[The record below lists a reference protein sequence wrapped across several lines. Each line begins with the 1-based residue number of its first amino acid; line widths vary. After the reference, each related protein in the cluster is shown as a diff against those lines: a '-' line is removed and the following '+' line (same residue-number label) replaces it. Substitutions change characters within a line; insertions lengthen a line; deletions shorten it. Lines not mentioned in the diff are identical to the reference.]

1 MRLRRSS
8 SRMRDSGRHL
18 KSLRQ
23 PRLRRP
29 TSSRPRARATCPAP
43 QPDGSRP
50 CMCAFRPCSRP
61 CALCVRRSQNS
72 MRCSTMSKRRASMPC
87 PLARIRTSQNGA
99 VTSAYSAA
107 SVRRGFLVVPIRRME
122 LAVRP
127 DEVQRAS
134 LRALQDAIAQAGELL
149 KTDCP
154 TYRPITPVVRIDAME
169 QRLDTMLRAINIV
182 QPALQKFYGSLTD
195 EQKERFNR
203 LAPVQ
208 G

>member
-1 MRLRRSS
+1 
-8 SRMRDSGRHL
+8 
-18 KSLRQ
+18 
-23 PRLRRP
+23 
-29 TSSRPRARATCPAP
+29 
-43 QPDGSRP
+43 
-50 CMCAFRPCSRP
+50 
-61 CALCVRRSQNS
+61 
-72 MRCSTMSKRRASMPC
+72 
-87 PLARIRTSQNGA
+87 
-99 VTSAYSAA
+99 
-107 SVRRGFLVVPIRRME
+107 ME

-134 LRALQDAIAQAGELL
+134 LRALQGAVAQAVELL

-169 QRLDTMLRAINIV
+169 QRLDAMLRAINIV
-182 QPALQKFYGSLTD
+182 QPALQKLYGSPTD

>member
-1 MRLRRSS
+1 
-8 SRMRDSGRHL
+8 
-18 KSLRQ
+18 
-23 PRLRRP
+23 
-29 TSSRPRARATCPAP
+29 
-43 QPDGSRP
+43 
-50 CMCAFRPCSRP
+50 
-61 CALCVRRSQNS
+61 
-72 MRCSTMSKRRASMPC
+72 
-87 PLARIRTSQNGA
+87 
-99 VTSAYSAA
+99 
-107 SVRRGFLVVPIRRME
+107 ME

-134 LRALQDAIAQAGELL
+134 LRALQDAIAQASELL
-149 KTDCP
+149 KIHCP
-154 TYRPITPVVRIDAME
+154 TYRPITPVVRIETME